1 MKISVDIEIDSPKNK
16 VWTAI
21 TEINNWSDM
30 ISGIIDLKVLHQPE
44 KGIVGL
50 KWTETRKIF
59 GKESSETMWITDCK
73 YEEYYCTRA
82 ENHGAIYSTKMSV
95 SEGDSNTLLTMAFS
109 GTSESTFVKL
119 ISSIM
124 SLFYKRSMVKMLQ
137 NDLADI
143 KRFVEKS

>member
-21 TEINNWSDM
+21 TDINNSTNM
-30 ISGIIDLKVLHQPE
+30 ISGIIDLEVLHQPE
-44 KGIVGL
+44 EGIVGL

-73 YEEYYCTRA
+73 DEEYYCTRA
-82 ENHGAIYSTKMSV
+82 ENNGAIYSTKMSV
-95 SEGDSNTLLTMAFS
+95 SGVGSNTLLTMAFS
-109 GTSESTFVKL
+109 GTSESTVVKL

-124 SLFYKRSMVKMLQ
+124 SLFLKKSMVKMLQ
-137 NDLADI
+137 KDLADI
-143 KRFVEKS
+143 KSFVEKS